1 MRLPPMTAALFP
13 GYLLFFVA
21 SNQLVLLVNSNKR
34 RNDSGIIQLFNENCN
49 DLNCD
54 DATPNHAA
62 RSQSLAVKTA
72 HKYRCTVI
80 IMHNQHWPLES
91 KIEN

>member
-62 RSQSLAVKTA
+62 
-72 HKYRCTVI
+72 
-80 IMHNQHWPLES
+80 
-91 KIEN
+91 